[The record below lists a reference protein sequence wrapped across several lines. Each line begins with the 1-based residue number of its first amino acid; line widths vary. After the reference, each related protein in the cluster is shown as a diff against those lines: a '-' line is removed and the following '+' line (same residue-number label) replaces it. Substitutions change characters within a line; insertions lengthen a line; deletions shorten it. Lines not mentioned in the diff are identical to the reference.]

1 MELGSE
7 FGRELGALQ
16 EQLVAW
22 RRDFH
27 AHPELGL
34 QEVRSAEII
43 AAVLGELGYR
53 VQTGVAQ
60 TGLVALLEGPRPGPV
75 VMVRVD
81 MDALP
86 IQEQNEVPYRS
97 CYAGLM
103 HACGH
108 DAHMAVGLGVAT
120 VMAQRRDELVG
131 TLKLVFQPGEEGM
144 DGARRMVDE
153 GVLED
158 PCPDVFLS
166 THVWADSP
174 VGTVNVSPGP
184 VMAAADKWAC
194 TVRGKG
200 GHGAMPHQTVDPVV
214 ATAHIVTA
222 LQTIVSRNVS
232 PLDTAVVTVGTIH
245 GGDAFNI
252 VPAQVA
258 LTGTV
263 RSYDPGVREHVLQR
277 MRTIIEGVA
286 SACEVSTEFED
297 TALTPALVN
306 DPAVAAVVRTAAEA
320 VVGPENVF
328 AGEQTMLSEDA
339 ALFMQDVPGC
349 YFFLGSSNAERG
361 LTWPHHNPRFDVD
374 EGVLPIGV
382 AVLAR
387 ALAHYL

>member
-7 FGRELGALQ
+7 FGRDLAALE

-34 QEVRSAEII
+34 QEIRSAGII
-43 AAVLGELGYR
+43 AAVLRDLGYR

-60 TGLVALLEGPRPGPV
+60 TGVVALLEGRRPGPV

-86 IQEQNEVPYRS
+86 IQEQNQVPYAS
-97 CYAGLM
+97 CHPGLM

-108 DAHMAVGLGVAT
+108 DAHMAIGLGVAT
-120 VMAQRRDELVG
+120 AMAQHRDEMTG

-144 DGARRMVDE
+144 DGALRMVDQ
-153 GVLED
+153 GVLDD
-158 PCPDVFLS
+158 PHPDVFLS

-184 VMAAADKWAC
+184 VMAAADKWTC
-194 TVRGKG
+194 IVRGKG

-232 PLDTAVVTVGTIH
+232 PLDTAVVTVGAIH

-263 RSYDPGVREHVLQR
+263 RSYDACVREHVLR
-277 MRTIIEGVA
+277 RIDAIIKGVS
-286 SACEVSTEFED
+286 SACGVSAEFED
-297 TALTPALVN
+297 TALTPAVVN
-306 DPAVAAVVRTAAEA
+306 DPAVAAVVHTAAEA
-320 VVGPENVF
+320 VVGLEKVL
-328 AGEQTMLSEDA
+328 ACERTMGSEDA

-349 YFFLGSSNAERG
+349 YFFLGSSNVERG
-361 LTWPHHNPRFDVD
+361 LTWPLHNPRFDVD
-374 EGVLPIGV
+374 EAVLPIGV